1 MKSVADQWQKVTGCI
16 VSEGYGMTE
25 SSPIISMNPPGFER
39 IGTAGIPIPGTE
51 IKVIDEAGNEQ
62 LVDGVGELCI
72 RGDQVMAGYWNQPE
86 QTAQTVVEGW
96 LHTGDIV
103 TVDNEGYITI
113 VDRLKDMIIV
123 SGFNV
128 YPNELEQVLTTH
140 QDVSQCAAVGV
151 PDDKAGEVVKMF
163 IVRSNSSLT
172 ESQVIEFCKKNM
184 AGYKVPKVIEFRD
197 SLPMTNVGK
206 VLRKDLKGL

>member
-1 MKSVADQWQKVTGCI
+1 M
-16 VSEGYGMTE
+16 
-25 SSPIISMNPPGFER
+25 
-39 IGTAGIPIPGTE
+39 
-51 IKVIDEAGNEQ
+51 
-62 LVDGVGELCI
+62 
-72 RGDQVMAGYWNQPE
+72 
-86 QTAQTVVEGW
+86 
-96 LHTGDIV
+96 